1 MKAKMETA
9 AGRSAGR
16 PTLALTRSRS
26 LCVPQP
32 TEGTNDELNSHAR
45 RLLAARLDAAAQRAR
60 PSTIKILCPACP
72 RRRPSRIH
80 HAGCIEFIPSWVP
93 PPAEREEDERRTL
106 PFSFKRPRTRTHT
119 RSRGFPTVTVLFW
132 PAVWGWGCSWPWW
145 CKNMVEQ
152 PNELA
157 RPFSL
162 SLC

>member
-45 RLLAARLDAAAQRAR
+45 RLLAAALAARLDAAAQRAR

-93 PPAEREEDERRTL
+93 PPAAERERARREAHA
-106 PFSFKRPRTRTHT
+106 PFFVQTPPHSLAHT
-119 RSRGFPTVTVLFW
+119 YALGDF
-132 PAVWGWGCSWPWW
+132 
-145 CKNMVEQ
+145 Q
-152 PNELA
+152 P
-157 RPFSL
+157 
-162 SLC
+162 

>member
-93 PPAEREEDERRTL
+93 PPAEREKRKRGARS
-106 PFSFKRPRTRTHT
+106 PFFLQTPPHSHTHAL
-119 RSRGFPTVTVLFW
+119 GDF
-132 PAVWGWGCSWPWW
+132 
-145 CKNMVEQ
+145 Q
-152 PNELA
+152 P
-157 RPFSL
+157 
-162 SLC
+162 